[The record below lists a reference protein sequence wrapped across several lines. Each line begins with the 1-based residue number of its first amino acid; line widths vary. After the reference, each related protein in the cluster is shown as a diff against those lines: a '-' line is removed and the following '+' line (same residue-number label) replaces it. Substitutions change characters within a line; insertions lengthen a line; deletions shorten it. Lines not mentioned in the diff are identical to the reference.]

1 VVASFAGS
9 VRFAGATFQRLNG
22 TAGIEA
28 RAIGRAEL
36 TLKAEDCGYDPGVKL
51 TRIIDGEFLSW
62 VSRPKSRHLQDLLF

>member
-1 VVASFAGS
+1 LACWASFAGS

-36 TLKAEDCGYDPGVKL
+36 TREDCGYDPGVKL